1 MKRLF
6 CFLLLLSGFSHWG
19 QQKEIKIEWGEL
31 APFSNLES
39 GELYPYFESPNYDFN
54 PVNGKLNFHSII
66 ENEKSIDVSSLKIS
80 NVRYKNLTVSEL
92 GALHKYNLPTTLD
105 AVIKKV
111 SAREDVNYI
120 LSFNPIIKEGGS
132 YKRVESLSYSYSS
145 GVNRDSR
152 YSTFKSAARVNSVLK
167 TGNWFKFSIVKTGV
181 YKISKQYLRQLGVP
195 DNINPSTIKIY
206 GSGGEMLPL
215 INQDNYQTDLVENA
229 IYIKGEEDGVFN
241 DDDYI
246 LFYGIGVDQWS
257 DENLTHL
264 NLYENEAFYF
274 LTFSGGDGKR
284 IQMLNQPS
292 GSASKVYTTYDASVF
307 HENDLVNVGNLGR
320 KWFGER
326 FNMSPKQS
334 FSFELM
340 NLDKSIPIQFL
351 VNAASSSYGNTSFSY
366 SVNQQDVGRVSF
378 SKLSGQTISGFE
390 SFLTK
395 EMLLS
400 SESVQVDVNYN
411 NGGVPTSEGYLDYI
425 QLDYTA
431 ILKGGA
437 KQYGFTNNNLAFEN
451 GVVEYRISNASTIKE
466 VWDVTDP
473 SAVEKVNNPN
483 QGVLSFKVYGGVE
496 RNFHVLNEQD
506 YYEPLQSQNSRVSN
520 QDVKGAVFS
529 EGDVDYLI
537 VTKSSLRNAAERLAD
552 FHKKDS
558 GLKVKVVILEELYN
572 EFSSGKQDVAA
583 IRNFVRYVYQNAT
596 SETKKLKY
604 LNLFGE
610 ASFDYKNRIPNNKN
624 TVPVFYGMSTI
635 RNVINSASN
644 FSSYTTFMSDD
655 FYVQMDDGE
664 GLMSDVSYGLDLS
677 VGRMLVSTP
686 EMANAMIEKLEDY
699 SNIEN
704 QGRWRNTIVALAD
717 DVDRESD
724 IVLQSELNSIVD
736 TLVAQHPFFNV
747 KKIFMDSYT
756 QETSA
761 GGKRYPKAKEEF
773 INSIESGSLYVSY
786 LGHGGE
792 DGLAQERIF
801 GIEDAGKLNNFKKYP
816 LFVTI
821 TCEFTRFDN
830 PYRLTGGE
838 RMYLNKRGGAIALV
852 ATTREIGIEA
862 GRQLNKEFSQTLFNK
877 EGVYPTV
884 SEALM
889 LTKNKTFSRDKNVVF
904 YIGDPAMRLAIPK
917 PKVVLT
923 EINDKPL
930 DADNDALEALGYIRL
945 GGKILDEN
953 DNFLS
958 NFSGDLAVQIFD
970 KNIDRKT
977 LGNDGVVRNGELVI
991 MDFQTLGET
1000 IFRGN
1005 ASVTN
1010 GLFNFDFVVP
1020 KDINISKGKGKV
1032 SFYAKDVKQDYTGHN
1047 SDILIGGVNKDA
1059 PDDKTSPIVSLYM
1072 DNEAFVSGGITTD
1085 APVFLV
1091 FLEDE
1096 NGINTASGIGH
1107 DIVAYLD
1114 GDERSS
1120 FVLNDYYETEAD
1132 NFRKGKITY
1141 PFKDLEEGL
1150 HTLTFKVWDVYNNLT
1165 TSELQFIVAKNEGVS
1180 LEKVLNYPN
1189 PFVNY
1194 TEFWFEHNRPYET
1207 LNVQVQIMTITGKIV
1222 KTINQ
1227 TVLTEGKLSREIVW
1241 DGKDDFGDRI
1251 GKGVYIY
1258 KLTVQSTL
1266 TKHQSEKIEK
1276 LVIL

>member
-1 MKRLF
+1 MRRLF

-31 APFSNLES
+31 APFSKLDS
-39 GELYPYFESPNYDFN
+39 DELYPYFDSPNYDFN
-54 PVNGKLNFHSII
+54 PVNGKLKFHSVI

-80 NVRYKNLTVSEL
+80 NVRYKSLTVSEL
-92 GALHKYNLPTTLD
+92 GALHESNLPTTLD

-111 SAREDVNYI
+111 SARENVNYI
-120 LSFNPIIKEGGS
+120 LSFNPIINEGGS
-132 YKRVESLSYSYSS
+132 YKRVESLSYSYNS
-145 GVNRDSR
+145 GVNRDNR
-152 YSTFKSAARVNSVLK
+152 YSTFNSTARVNSVLK
-167 TGNWFKFSIVKTGV
+167 TGSWFKFSIDKTGV
-181 YKISKQYLRQLGVP
+181 YKISKQFLKQLGVP
-195 DNINPSTIKIY
+195 DNINPRSIKIY
-206 GSGGEMLPL
+206 GSGGGMLPL
-215 INQDNYQTDLVENA
+215 VNQDNYETDLVENA

-246 LFYGIGVDQWS
+246 VFYGIGVDRWS
-257 DENLTHL
+257 EENLTHL

-274 LTFSGGDGKR
+274 LTFGGGNGKR
-284 IQMLNQPS
+284 IQALSQPS
-292 GSASKVYTTYDASVF
+292 ASASKTYTTYDASVF
-307 HENDLVNVGNLGR
+307 HENDLVNIGSLGR

-326 FNMSPKQS
+326 FNINPKQS
-334 FSFELM
+334 FPFILM
-340 NLDKSIPIQFL
+340 NLDKSQPIQL
-351 VNAASSSYGNTSFSY
+351 LANAASSSYGNTSFSY
-366 SVNQQDVGRVSF
+366 SVNQQNIGSVSF
-378 SKLSGQTISGFE
+378 SKLTGQTVSGYE
-390 SFLTK
+390 SFLSK
-395 EMLLS
+395 NVS
-400 SESVQVDVNYN
+400 VFSESVQVDVNYS

-437 KQYGFTNNNLAFEN
+437 KQFGFRNNNLAFEN
-451 GVVEYRISNASTIKE
+451 GVVEYRISNASMIKE

-473 SAVEKVNNPN
+473 TAVEKVNNSN
-483 QGVLSFKVYGGVE
+483 QELLSFKVYGGVE

-506 YYEPLQSQNSRVSN
+506 YYEPMQSQNSRVSN

-537 VTKSSLRNAAERLAD
+537 ITKSSLRNAAERLAD
-552 FHKKDS
+552 FHKKNS
-558 GLKVKVVILEELYN
+558 GLKVKVVVLEELYN

-596 SETKKLKY
+596 SDTKRLKY

-635 RNVINSASN
+635 RNVTNSASN

-655 FYVQMDDGE
+655 FYVQMDNGE

-686 EMANAMIEKLEDY
+686 EIANAMIEKLEDY
-699 SNIEN
+699 HNIEN

-736 TLVAQHPFFNV
+736 TLVSQHPFFNV

-838 RMYLNKRGGAIALV
+838 KMYLNKRGGAIALV

-877 EGVYPTV
+877 DGVYPAV

-904 YIGDPAMRLAIPK
+904 YIGDPAMKLAIPK

-930 DADNDALEALGYIRL
+930 TENNDVLEALGYVRL

-977 LGNDGVVRNGELVI
+977 LGNDGVIRNGELVI

-1010 GLFNFDFVVP
+1010 GMFNFDFVVP